1 MDDNFIIPVIDFSK
15 YSLDIEEENVSS
27 GDIKRLADEICA
39 AFKTVGFVY
48 LKNYGISQTK
58 VLYMSCEFYWV
69 ERSLYPCFTVTY
81 STPDCPGDIDV
92 VTSALHTSKVEL

>member
-1 MDDNFIIPVIDFSK
+1 MDDKFVIPIIDFAE

-27 GDIKRLADEICA
+27 GDIKQLADEICD

-58 VLYMSCEFYWV
+58 VLHTFIVSCQLYCV
-69 ERSLYPCFTVTY
+69 ERS
-81 STPDCPGDIDV
+81 
-92 VTSALHTSKVEL
+92 